1 MIIFF
6 FLARNTAE
14 ILPMISSNLA
24 SFPVLLE
31 NITWIRNFSLADG
44 QLVGQSHMS
53 HRVGLENL
61 KTVGHL
67 MSVFLTSVS
76 YPISQ
81 ISFMNG
87 FPQSGVP
94 PYDCKL
100 FRAIFF
106 SFQVSS
112 TLS

>member
-1 MIIFF
+1 
-6 FLARNTAE
+6 
-14 ILPMISSNLA
+14 MISSNLA

-67 MSVFLTSVS
+67 MSVFVTSVS
-76 YPISQ
+76 YPIPQ

-106 SFQVSS
+106 SFQVSQDV
-112 TLS
+112 TNQ

>member
-1 MIIFF
+1 
-6 FLARNTAE
+6 
-14 ILPMISSNLA
+14 
-24 SFPVLLE
+24 
-31 NITWIRNFSLADG
+31 
-44 QLVGQSHMS
+44 MS

-61 KTVGHL
+61 LKTVGHL
-67 MSVFLTSVS
+67 MSLFVTSVS

-100 FRAIFF
+100 FRDIFF

-112 TLS
+112 TFDLAVELNGST

>member
-1 MIIFF
+1 
-6 FLARNTAE
+6 
-14 ILPMISSNLA
+14 MISSNLA

-67 MSVFLTSVS
+67 MSVFVTSVS
-76 YPISQ
+76 LSHLSNIFYERVSAKR
-81 ISFMNG
+81 G
-87 FPQSGVP
+87 FTV
-94 PYDCKL
+94 
-100 FRAIFF
+100 R
-106 SFQVSS
+106 V
-112 TLS
+112 